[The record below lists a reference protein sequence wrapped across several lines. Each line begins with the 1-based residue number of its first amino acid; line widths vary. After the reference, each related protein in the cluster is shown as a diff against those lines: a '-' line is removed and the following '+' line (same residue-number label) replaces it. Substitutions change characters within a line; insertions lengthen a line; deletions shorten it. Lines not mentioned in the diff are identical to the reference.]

1 MLTEDEMPARIS
13 DEGHG
18 LRNVSIRL
26 VEEPP
31 LLCDEP
37 MDSPEVA
44 VRILGRWLATMDRE
58 LVCVINFRSDLRP
71 ICMSVCSVG
80 ALNESIVHPREIMKS
95 AILANAASFMLVHC
109 HPSGRLESSQNDVA
123 VTDTMQRA
131 GEILGIRMLDHIITG
146 HGEEYYSFNERG
158 RMPYS
163 AVRYA
168 SEVGQ
173 LSRGT
178 GLAAEENVAAYGRGK
193 EKRPGTIKEKTTRRH
208 RHR

>member
-1 MLTEDEMPARIS
+1 MRTDSKMPAGIS
-13 DEGHG
+13 DEGRG

-31 LLCDEP
+31 LFSDEP
-37 MDSPEVA
+37 MDSPEAAICV
-44 VRILGRWLATMDRE
+44 LGRWLSTMDRE

-80 ALNESIVHPREIMKS
+80 ALNESIIHPREIMKS
-95 AILANAASFMLVHC
+95 AILANAAAFMLVHC
-109 HPSGRLESSQNDVA
+109 HPSGSLKPSQNDVA
-123 VTDTMQRA
+123 VTDRMQRA

-158 RMPYS
+158 RMSYDT
-163 AVRYA
+163 VRYA
-168 SEVGQ
+168 SKVGQ
-173 LSRGT
+173 LGRET
-178 GLAAEENVAAYGRGK
+178 GLAAEENVAAYDCGK
-193 EKRPGTIKEKTTRRH
+193 EKRLGTIREKTTHRH

>member
-1 MLTEDEMPARIS
+1 MRTDGKMPAGIS
-13 DEGHG
+13 DEGRG

-37 MDSPEVA
+37 MDSPEAA
-44 VRILGRWLATMDRE
+44 VRVLGRWLSTMDRE

-80 ALNESIVHPREIMKS
+80 ALDESIVHPREIMKS
-95 AILANAASFMLVHC
+95 AILANASSFMLVHC
-109 HPSGRLESSQNDVA
+109 HPSGSLKPSQNDVA
-123 VTDTMQRA
+123 VTDRMQRV

-146 HGEEYYSFNERG
+146 HGEKYYSFNERG
-158 RMPYS
+158 RMTYS
-163 AVRYA
+163 TVRYA

-173 LSRGT
+173 LGRET
-178 GLAAEENVAAYGRGK
+178 GLAAEEEAAAYSRRE
-193 EKRPGTIKEKTTRRH
+193 EKRPGTIREKTIHRH